1 MRWQHDTLRACTLD
15 VGSGRGAIKV
25 DVDGFVVEL
34 NDYAEHALAQWAD
47 AIGFKRVEDAPSA
60 APRRQRKRKRAE

>member
-15 VGSGRGAIKV
+15 VGSGRGSIKV
-25 DVDGFVVEL
+25 DSDGFVVEM
-34 NDYAEHALAQWAD
+34 NEYAEHALAHWAD
-47 AIGFKRVEDAPSA
+47 AIGFKQVAD